1 MHELSIAMN
10 IADIATKEA
19 EKAGT
24 DLVLEVDLE
33 IGTMAGIEFESL
45 EFALSVAT
53 RGTILENTEFKINK
67 IQARAKCLDCTKEF
81 DIRDMFSGCP
91 GCDSP
96 NIFIICGKEL
106 RISSL
111 LIE

>member
-10 IADIATKEA
+10 IVDIATKEA

-24 DLVLEVDLE
+24 DVVLEVDLE

-53 RGTILENTEFKINK
+53 RGTIMENTTININR
-67 IQARAKCLDCTKEF
+67 IQAMAKCIDCGEES
-81 DIRDMFSGCP
+81 DISDMFSGCP
-91 GCDSP
+91 KCNSY
-96 NIFIICGKEL
+96 NIILICGKEL

>member
-1 MHELSIAMN
+1 MHELSIAMS
-10 IADIATKEA
+10 IVDIATKEA

-24 DLVLEVDLE
+24 DVVLEVDLD

-53 RGTILENTEFKINK
+53 QGTLLEKTAFNINR
-67 IQARAKCLDCTKEF
+67 IQAKAKCLDCNREF
-81 DIRDMFSGCP
+81 DIRDILSGCP

-96 NIFIICGKEL
+96 NIFLTSGKEL